1 MASDTDEEALSGDVV
16 YRVDGLSNHQS
27 GRLLSAVAHRHG
39 RDHRLYHRIELGTV
53 RGTADELAEITHI
66 AWDLAV
72 SDFDTTLGSAAEA
85 IDSVL
90 AEREDHEP
98 ITGTWE

>member
-1 MASDTDEEALSGDVV
+1 MSSKTDEEAVSGDVV

-39 RDHRLYHRIELGTV
+39 RDHRLYRCIDLGTV
-53 RGTADELAEITHI
+53 RGTPDELAEIARI

-72 SDFDTTLGSAAEA
+72 SNFDTTLGSAAEA
-85 IDSVL
+85 IDGVL
-90 AEREDHEP
+90 VERADHEP
-98 ITGTWE
+98 ITGAWQ